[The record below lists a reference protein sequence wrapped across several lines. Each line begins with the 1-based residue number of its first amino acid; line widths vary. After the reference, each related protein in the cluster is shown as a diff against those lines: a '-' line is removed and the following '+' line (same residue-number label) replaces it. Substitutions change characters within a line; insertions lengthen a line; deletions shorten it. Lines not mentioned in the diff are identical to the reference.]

1 MVVTKI
7 LTKKDRVREKVN
19 QKDYKHK
26 IIGFNIQPDPMSHH
40 HFFYQSV
47 INFFSSIFP

>member
-40 HFFYQSV
+40 
-47 INFFSSIFP
+47 NFFIKSVY